1 MTSITMTDIPES
13 ALRARQLYE
22 EGRLTRD
29 IMAETNLSLWALYY
43 WLAGGPKKAG
53 VRALPALAKR
63 KFVTRRRILKEERLH
78 MVERMMRVAE
88 RQIEEIEVRLAGSG
102 QEPGTNERDAR
113 TLAVLARTMQSL
125 TALDALHES
134 KTGHKTTKPVDD
146 DDDEDTIPASI
157 DALRQELSR
166 RLAGMAGAHPG
177 RVSREPDE

>member
-1 MTSITMTDIPES
+1 
-13 ALRARQLYE
+13 
-22 EGRLTRD
+22 
-29 IMAETNLSLWALYY
+29 MAETGLSLSALYF

-102 QEPGTNERDAR
+102 QEPGANERDAR

-125 TALDALHES
+125 TALDTLQEPTT
-134 KTGHKTTKPVDD
+134 TGAKKKHVVDD
-146 DDDEDTIPASI
+146 NYDEIPEDI
-157 DALRQELSR
+157 DALRRELTE
-166 RLAGMAGAHPG
+166 RLAAMAGSVP
-177 RVSREPDE
+177 E